1 ARRGGNG
8 PWAARC
14 RSMSPPG
21 LTSLPALAMHDW
33 CVYMLR
39 CRDGT
44 LYTGAT
50 NDLEQ
55 RLRVHGSGRG
65 AAYTRSR
72 LPVRLVYAEPAA
84 VRSAALRREWA
95 LKQLTR
101 TEKIALLRRRQ
112 GGTSRGPAARP
123 SASVRRPRRS
133 PGPRR
138 RTPR

>member
-1 ARRGGNG
+1 
-8 PWAARC
+8 
-14 RSMSPPG
+14 MSPPG

-72 LPVRLVYAEPAA
+72 LPVCLVYAEPAA
-84 VRSAALRREWA
+84 DRSAALRRVLLQGLLE
-95 LKQLTR
+95 R
-101 TEKIALLRRRQ
+101 LLRQHLLHRLHHLGVILQ
-112 GGTSRGPAARP
+112 PLADSLTGE
-123 SASVRRPRRS
+123 
-133 PGPRR
+133 
-138 RTPR
+138 